1 MVNWYRR
8 SVLSKE
14 PPRAILITGGS
25 AGIGRAAALLFAA
38 MGDQVAVVARRAE
51 ALDELAAE
59 AERAKLP
66 GTILTLVADVTDAAA
81 IQRAVARA
89 LAEFNRLD
97 VVVTGAGVGHRGSLA
112 DAQWKDLDA
121 VLRTNVDGVLH
132 TVRAAVPAMR
142 ASGGGHIV
150 LLSSVLGPVPA
161 PYAAAYSA
169 SKAALEALGRALR
182 GELRADGITVTVLRI
197 GQTDTEFAAK
207 RRGQPG
213 KVATRWPAM
222 TPEQVAGGIARSL
235 ERHPRILTL
244 RWIDRLF
251 IWGGQWFPAWMDRL
265 LRRIYG

>member
-1 MVNWYRR
+1 MRSTPGRSPPGRSRPIRRWRSTCPRRCCGASILTLARRWMCATMSGGWRRARCAAGPVECAEAGSRPEMVNWYRR

-66 GTILTLVADVTDAAA
+66 GTILPLVADVTDAAA

-97 VVVTGAGVGHRGSLA
+97 VVVAGAGVGHRGSLA
-112 DAQWKDLDA
+112 DAQWDDLDA

-150 LLSSVLGPVPA
+150 LLSS
-161 PYAAAYSA
+161 
-169 SKAALEALGRALR
+169 
-182 GELRADGITVTVLRI
+182 
-197 GQTDTEFAAK
+197 
-207 RRGQPG
+207 
-213 KVATRWPAM
+213 
-222 TPEQVAGGIARSL
+222 
-235 ERHPRILTL
+235 
-244 RWIDRLF
+244 
-251 IWGGQWFPAWMDRL
+251 
-265 LRRIYG
+265 